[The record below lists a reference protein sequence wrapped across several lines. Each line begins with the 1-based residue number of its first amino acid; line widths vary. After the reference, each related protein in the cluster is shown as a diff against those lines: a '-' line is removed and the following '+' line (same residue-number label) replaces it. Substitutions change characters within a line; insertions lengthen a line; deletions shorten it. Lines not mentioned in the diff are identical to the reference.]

1 MAKTAQELREQMEAL
16 QKELEQIEQA
26 EHEVEYV
33 EAEEVDELAHEVTYE
48 TIEDAEFTEVEGEEK
63 PEEIRIITLINLGI
77 TENNQ
82 FIFDIQGESNILI
95 VEGLRRFFN
104 EKMDKEWATRIPEPI
119 KVQAEE
125 HKHEE

>member
-48 TIEDAEFTEVEGEEK
+48 PIEDAEFTEVEGEEK

-119 KVQAEE
+119 KVQEEE